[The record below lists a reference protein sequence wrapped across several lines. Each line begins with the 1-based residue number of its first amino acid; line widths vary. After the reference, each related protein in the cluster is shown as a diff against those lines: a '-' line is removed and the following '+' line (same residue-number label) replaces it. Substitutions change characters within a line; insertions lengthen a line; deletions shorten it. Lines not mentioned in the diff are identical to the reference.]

1 LSTSPSSPDPHSG
14 ARPTGVSSPA
24 AAAQSIQQ
32 MFDAIA
38 PRYDLLNHL
47 LSAGID
53 RLWWARTARALRP
66 ILARPEAV
74 VLDLCCGTGDMT
86 LALDRLR
93 PQPAIIK
100 KSVILSEGAAAV
112 EGPAVVCSAFPAPIL
127 AVDFSHNMLALAQP
141 KFAGRNI
148 RAIEADALHLPFADS
163 SIDLV
168 ACAFGF
174 RNLASYAD
182 GLAELYRVL
191 RPTGQIAILDFNQP
205 TGLVGALYSLYFKRV
220 LPLLGRIIS
229 RDPAAYTYLPESV
242 ARFPRPPRMI
252 ELIVA
257 ADFAAPTWIPYTFGV
272 AGLYRA
278 SKP

>member
-1 LSTSPSSPDPHSG
+1 
-14 ARPTGVSSPA
+14 
-24 AAAQSIQQ
+24 

-38 PRYDLLNHL
+38 PRYDLANHL

-53 RLWWARTARALRP
+53 RLWWRRTARAVRP

-86 LALDRLR
+86 LALDKLR
-93 PQPAIIK
+93 PQPRNRVPK
-100 KSVILSEGAAAV
+100 GLKPLSSTASIGTAEAVPLSKTSLSAASEA
-112 EGPAVVCSAFPAPIL
+112 APLL
-127 AVDFSHNMLALAQP
+127 AVDFSRKMLALAQP

-148 RAIEADALHLPFADS
+148 RAIEADALHLPFAGA

-168 ACAFGF
+168 TCAFGF

-182 GLAELYRVL
+182 GLAELHRVL
-191 RPTGQIAILDFNQP
+191 RPGGQIALLDFNQP
-205 TGLVGALYSLYFKRV
+205 TGLMGALYSLYFKRV

-229 RDPAAYTYLPESV
+229 RDPRAYAYLPVSV
-242 ARFPRPPRMI
+242 ARFPLPPHMLEMI
-252 ELIVA
+252 ASAGFRSPI
-257 ADFAAPTWIPYTFGV
+257 WIPYTFGV

-278 SKP
+278 MKP